1 MLEVCYSRQ
10 APDGGCQDA
19 LRLRHG
25 GGGTDEQQAL
35 HVRSYFIS
43 AGHLCQDS
51 RKRVNASLL
60 YWREGKKSKRYLYWE
75 ALLIFLFLS

>member
-51 RKRVNASLL
+51 R
-60 YWREGKKSKRYLYWE
+60 
-75 ALLIFLFLS
+75 

>member
-1 MLEVCYSRQ
+1 MLGKTKLRFSEIQGRQSICFSRQ

-51 RKRVNASLL
+51 R
-60 YWREGKKSKRYLYWE
+60 
-75 ALLIFLFLS
+75 